1 MYYLLIALAI
11 ILSGPIAPF
20 VIIIKSLIKRFK
32 WKKLIKSYNEKY
44 WLNETEKNEFLISH
58 KNYNILQEEI
68 EGRVDIA
75 EPLS

>member
-32 WKKLIKSYNEKY
+32 WKKLIKSYNERY
-44 WLNETEKNEFLISH
+44 WLNETEKNEKLKEQSDRYYVPMSN
-58 KNYNILQEEI
+58 KK
-68 EGRVDIA
+68 
-75 EPLS
+75 